1 MGTFVGTLLKHV
13 GTAGAVNIEINP
25 QSSEKFFT
33 ALTVPTRFRRVP
45 TKVPTVST
53 CSSTVFGGSL
63 HRLDC
68 GAALML
74 GLERALSRLLVFRY
88 S

>member
-1 MGTFVGTLLKHV
+1 M
-13 GTAGAVNIEINP
+13 
-25 QSSEKFFT
+25 FT
-33 ALTVPTRFRRVP
+33 APAVPTCFRRVP

-53 CSSTVFGGSL
+53 CYSTVFGGSL
-63 HRLDC
+63 YRLDC

-74 GLERALSRLLVFRY
+74 RLERALNRLLIFWY